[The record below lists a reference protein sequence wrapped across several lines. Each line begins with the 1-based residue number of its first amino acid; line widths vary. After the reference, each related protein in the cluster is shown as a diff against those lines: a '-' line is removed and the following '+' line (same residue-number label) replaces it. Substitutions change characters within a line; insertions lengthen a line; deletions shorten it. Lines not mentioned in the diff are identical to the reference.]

1 MGDTSSGMN
10 FQSIFNAALTTI
22 KGTIFNVQEKDEGED
37 DRAVKI
43 LSQADHTATDHTAT
57 GDTGE
62 DTGDTGDDTSH
73 SDTGDDTMDTGEDT
87 GDTGEDTGDTGDDQ
101 PHKI

>member
-1 MGDTSSGMN
+1 MTIYQTIYAG
-10 FQSIFNAALTTI
+10 LTTI
-22 KGTIFNVQEKDEGED
+22 KDTLFNVKQDKDEVDVQE

-43 LSQADHTATDHTAT
+43 LSQADHTAIDHAT

-62 DTGDTGDDTSH
+62 DTGDTGDDESY
-73 SDTGDDTMDTGEDT
+73 SDTGDDTMDTGEDK
-87 GDTGEDTGDTGDDQ
+87 GDTGDDQ